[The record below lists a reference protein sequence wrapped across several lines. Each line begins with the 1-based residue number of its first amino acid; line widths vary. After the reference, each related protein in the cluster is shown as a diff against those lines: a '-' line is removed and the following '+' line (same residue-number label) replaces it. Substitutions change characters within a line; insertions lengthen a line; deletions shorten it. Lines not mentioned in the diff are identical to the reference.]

1 MAVGGLHGGTGLQIA
16 PPLLFLWTLLA
27 AAAAGAGAAP
37 AVFGPATDQH
47 AQAPRLLGRSCQ
59 LQQADDAAYAA
70 LSAAQKIVRNHNEG
84 AGPIQTAVFNAT
96 QAVNAFANI
105 TKALGV
111 N

>member
-1 MAVGGLHGGTGLQIA
+1 MLCAKPEV
-16 PPLLFLWTLLA
+16 
-27 AAAAGAGAAP
+27 
-37 AVFGPATDQH
+37 V
-47 AQAPRLLGRSCQ
+47 RQ
-59 LQQADDAAYAA
+59 LQQADDVAYAA
-70 LSAAQKIVRNHNEG
+70 LSAAQKMVRNHNEG